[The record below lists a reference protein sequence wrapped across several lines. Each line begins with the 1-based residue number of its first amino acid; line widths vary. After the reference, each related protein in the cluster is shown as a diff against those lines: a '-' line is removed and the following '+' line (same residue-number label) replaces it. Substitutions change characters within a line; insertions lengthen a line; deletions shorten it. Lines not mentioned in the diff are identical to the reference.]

1 LIYPYNNSK
10 PVLEGKALVIA
21 IMLLTASPLVIANED
36 TQILGDGTTIGD
48 LREGL
53 VTRFDGSD
61 DALDR
66 GASTS
71 AGKEERDGLSDED
84 CLTIEEWREKSEKD
98 WDREDVDR
106 KESSEDREGNEK
118 RVEGETP
125 DRDVSQEDEDC
136 LTAEQWKARYSY
148 DEDREEP
155 CFTLREFERKLFDD
169 RKDWGRD
176 DKDWNRENWS
186 DEDKKNWSRDDKH
199 WDRENWSDEDKK
211 NWSRDDKHWDRE
223 NWSDEEREER
233 GDDEACLTM
242 EEWKERFGRDK
253 EGRDKENGKAHDDE
267 VWEEIR
273 ARMAELGEACEEGD
287 EVACEE
293 LEALIR
299 GCDRERDDRDDK
311 DRDEEDNEERED
323 SDEETEE

>member
-1 LIYPYNNSK
+1 M
-10 PVLEGKALVIA
+10 LEGKALVMA

-53 VTRFDGSD
+53 VASFDGSD

-66 GASTS
+66 EASTS
-71 AGKEERDGLSDED
+71 AGKEERDGVSNED

-118 RVEGETP
+118 RVEDETP

-169 RKDWGRD
+169 RKDWGRND
-176 DKDWNRENWS
+176 TDWN
-186 DEDKKNWSRDDKH
+186 
-199 WDRENWSDEDKK
+199 RENWSDEDKK

-253 EGRDKENGKAHDDE
+253 EGRDKENGTAHDDE

-273 ARMAELGEACEEGD
+273 VRMAELGEACEEGD

>member
-1 LIYPYNNSK
+1 M
-10 PVLEGKALVIA
+10 A

-36 TQILGDGTTIGD
+36 TQIFGDGTTIGD
-48 LREGL
+48 LRESL
-53 VTRFDGSD
+53 VTSFDGSD

-66 GASTS
+66 EASTS
-71 AGKEERDGLSDED
+71 AGKEERDGLSNED
-84 CLTIEEWREKSEKD
+84 CLTIEEWREKSKKD

-118 RVEGETP
+118 RVEDETP

-136 LTAEQWKARYSY
+136 LTVEQWKARYSY
-148 DEDREEP
+148 DENREEP
-155 CFTLREFERKLFDD
+155 CFTLREFKRKLFDE
-169 RKDWGRD
+169 RKDWVRD
-176 DKDWNRENWS
+176 DKDWN
-186 DEDKKNWSRDDKH
+186 
-199 WDRENWSDEDKK
+199 RENWSDEDKK

>member
-1 LIYPYNNSK
+1 M
-10 PVLEGKALVIA
+10 A

-53 VTRFDGSD
+53 VTTFDRSD
-61 DALDR
+61 DALNKE
-66 GASTS
+66 ASTS
-71 AGKEERDGLSDED
+71 VDKKERDGLSDED

-118 RVEGETP
+118 RAEGETP

-176 DKDWNRENWS
+176 DTDWN
-186 DEDKKNWSRDDKH
+186 
-199 WDRENWSDEDKK
+199 RENWSDEDKK

-253 EGRDKENGKAHDDE
+253 EGRDKENGKAHDNE

-273 ARMAELGEACEEGD
+273 ARMAELGEACEE
-287 EVACEE
+287 
-293 LEALIR
+293 LEALIQ

>member
-1 LIYPYNNSK
+1 M
-10 PVLEGKALVIA
+10 A

-53 VTRFDGSD
+53 VTSFDGSD

-66 GASTS
+66 EASTS
-71 AGKEERDGLSDED
+71 AGKEERDGLSNED
-84 CLTIEEWREKSEKD
+84 CLTIEEWREKSKKD

-106 KESSEDREGNEK
+106 KESSEYREVNEK
-118 RVEGETP
+118 RVGDEAP

-136 LTAEQWKARYSY
+136 LTVEQWKARYSY
-148 DEDREEP
+148 DENREEP
-155 CFTLREFERKLFDD
+155 CFTLREFERKLFDE
-169 RKDWGRD
+169 RKDWERD
-176 DKDWNRENWS
+176 DKDWN
-186 DEDKKNWSRDDKH
+186 
-199 WDRENWSDEDKK
+199 RENWSDEDKK

-299 GCDRERDDRDDK
+299 GCGRERDDRDDK

>member
-1 LIYPYNNSK
+1 M
-10 PVLEGKALVIA
+10 A

-53 VTRFDGSD
+53 VTNFDRSD
-61 DALDR
+61 DALNKE
-66 GASTS
+66 ASTS
-71 AGKEERDGLSDED
+71 VDKKERDGLSDED

-176 DKDWNRENWS
+176 DADWN
-186 DEDKKNWSRDDKH
+186 
-199 WDRENWSDEDKK
+199 RENWSDEDKK

-253 EGRDKENGKAHDDE
+253 EGRDKENGKAHDNE

-273 ARMAELGEACEEGD
+273 ARMAELGEACEE
-287 EVACEE
+287 
-293 LEALIR
+293 LEALIQ

>member
-1 LIYPYNNSK
+1 M
-10 PVLEGKALVIA
+10 A

-53 VTRFDGSD
+53 VTSFDGSD

-66 GASTS
+66 EASTS
-71 AGKEERDGLSDED
+71 AGKEERDGLSNED
-84 CLTIEEWREKSEKD
+84 CLTIEEWREKSKKD

-106 KESSEDREGNEK
+106 KESSEYREVNEK
-118 RVEGETP
+118 RVGDEAP

-136 LTAEQWKARYSY
+136 LTVEQWKARYSY
-148 DEDREEP
+148 DENREEP
-155 CFTLREFERKLFDD
+155 CFTLREFERKLFDE
-169 RKDWGRD
+169 RKDWERD

-186 DEDKKNWSRDDKH
+186 DEEKKNWSRDDKH
-199 WDRENWSDEDKK
+199 WNRENWSDEDKK

>member
-1 LIYPYNNSK
+1 M
-10 PVLEGKALVIA
+10 A

-53 VTRFDGSD
+53 VTTFDRSD
-61 DALDR
+61 DALNKE
-66 GASTS
+66 ASTS
-71 AGKEERDGLSDED
+71 VDKKERDGLSDED

-176 DKDWNRENWS
+176 DTDWN
-186 DEDKKNWSRDDKH
+186 
-199 WDRENWSDEDKK
+199 RENWSDEDKK

-253 EGRDKENGKAHDDE
+253 EGRDKENGKAHDNE

-273 ARMAELGEACEEGD
+273 ARMAELGEACEE
-287 EVACEE
+287 
-293 LEALIR
+293 LEALIQ

>member
-1 LIYPYNNSK
+1 M
-10 PVLEGKALVIA
+10 A

-53 VTRFDGSD
+53 VTTFDRSD
-61 DALDR
+61 DALNKE
-66 GASTS
+66 ASTS
-71 AGKEERDGLSDED
+71 VDKKERDGLSDED

-136 LTAEQWKARYSY
+136 FTAEQWKAIYSY

-176 DKDWNRENWS
+176 DTDWN
-186 DEDKKNWSRDDKH
+186 
-199 WDRENWSDEDKK
+199 RENWSDEDKK

-253 EGRDKENGKAHDDE
+253 EGRDKENGKAHDNE

-273 ARMAELGEACEEGD
+273 ARMAELGEACEE
-287 EVACEE
+287 
-293 LEALIR
+293 LEALIQ

>member
-1 LIYPYNNSK
+1 MIYPYNNSK

-118 RVEGETP
+118 RVEGEAP

-155 CFTLREFERKLFDD
+155 CFTLIEFERKLFDD

-176 DKDWNRENWS
+176 DKDWN
-186 DEDKKNWSRDDKH
+186 
-199 WDRENWSDEDKK
+199 RENWSDEDKK

-299 GCDRERDDRDDK
+299 GCGRERDDRDDK

>member
-1 LIYPYNNSK
+1 M
-10 PVLEGKALVIA
+10 LEGKALVMA

-53 VTRFDGSD
+53 VTNFDRSD
-61 DALDR
+61 DALNKE
-66 GASTS
+66 ASTS
-71 AGKEERDGLSDED
+71 VDKKERDGLSDED

-118 RVEGETP
+118 RVEGEAP

-176 DKDWNRENWS
+176 DKDWN
-186 DEDKKNWSRDDKH
+186 
-199 WDRENWSDEDKK
+199 RENWSDEDKK

>member
-1 LIYPYNNSK
+1 M
-10 PVLEGKALVIA
+10 A

-48 LREGL
+48 LRKGL
-53 VTRFDGSD
+53 VTSFDGSD

-66 GASTS
+66 EASTS
-71 AGKEERDGLSDED
+71 AGKEERDGLSNED
-84 CLTIEEWREKSEKD
+84 CLTIEEWREKSKKD

-106 KESSEDREGNEK
+106 KESSEYREVNEK
-118 RVEGETP
+118 RVGDEAP

-136 LTAEQWKARYSY
+136 LTVEQWKARYSY
-148 DEDREEP
+148 DENREEP
-155 CFTLREFERKLFDD
+155 CFTLREFERKLFDE
-169 RKDWGRD
+169 RKDWERD
-176 DKDWNRENWS
+176 DKD
-186 DEDKKNWSRDDKH
+186 

-273 ARMAELGEACEEGD
+273 ARMAELGEACDEGD

-299 GCDRERDDRDDK
+299 GCGRERDDRDDK

>member
-1 LIYPYNNSK
+1 M
-10 PVLEGKALVIA
+10 A

-53 VTRFDGSD
+53 VTSFDGSD

-66 GASTS
+66 EASTS
-71 AGKEERDGLSDED
+71 AGKEERDGLSNED
-84 CLTIEEWREKSEKD
+84 CLTIEEWREKSKKD

-106 KESSEDREGNEK
+106 KESSEYREVNEK
-118 RVEGETP
+118 RVGDEAP

-136 LTAEQWKARYSY
+136 LTVEQWKARYSY
-148 DEDREEP
+148 DENREEP
-155 CFTLREFERKLFDD
+155 CFTLREFERKLFDE
-169 RKDWGRD
+169 RKDWERD
-176 DKDWNRENWS
+176 DKDWN
-186 DEDKKNWSRDDKH
+186 
-199 WDRENWSDEDKK
+199 RENWSDEDKK

-253 EGRDKENGKAHDDE
+253 ESRDKENGKAHDDE

-299 GCDRERDDRDDK
+299 GCGRERDDRDDK

>member
-1 LIYPYNNSK
+1 M
-10 PVLEGKALVIA
+10 A

-36 TQILGDGTTIGD
+36 TQIFGDGTTIGD

-53 VTRFDGSD
+53 VTSFDGRD

-66 GASTS
+66 EASTS
-71 AGKEERDGLSDED
+71 AGKEERDGLSNED
-84 CLTIEEWREKSEKD
+84 CLTIEEWREKSKKD

-106 KESSEDREGNEK
+106 KESSEYREVNEK
-118 RVEGETP
+118 RVGDEAP

-136 LTAEQWKARYSY
+136 LTVEQWKARYSY
-148 DEDREEP
+148 DENREEP
-155 CFTLREFERKLFDD
+155 CFTLREFKRKLFDEG
-169 RKDWGRD
+169 KDWERD
-176 DKDWNRENWS
+176 DKDWN
-186 DEDKKNWSRDDKH
+186 
-199 WDRENWSDEDKK
+199 RENWSDEDKK

-293 LEALIR
+293 LESLIR
-299 GCDRERDDRDDK
+299 GCGRERDDRDDK

>member
-1 LIYPYNNSK
+1 M
-10 PVLEGKALVIA
+10 A

-53 VTRFDGSD
+53 VASFDGSD

-66 GASTS
+66 EASTS
-71 AGKEERDGLSDED
+71 AGKEERDGLSNED

-118 RVEGETP
+118 RVEDETP

-176 DKDWNRENWS
+176 DTDWNRENWS

-199 WDRENWSDEDKK
+199 WNRENWSDEDKK

-253 EGRDKENGKAHDDE
+253 EGRDKENGTAHDDE

-273 ARMAELGEACEEGD
+273 VRMAELGEACEEGD

>member
-1 LIYPYNNSK
+1 M
-10 PVLEGKALVIA
+10 A

-53 VTRFDGSD
+53 VTTFDRSD
-61 DALDR
+61 DALNKE
-66 GASTS
+66 ASTS
-71 AGKEERDGLSDED
+71 VDKKERDGLSDED

-136 LTAEQWKARYSY
+136 LTAEQWKAIYSY

-176 DKDWNRENWS
+176 DTDWN
-186 DEDKKNWSRDDKH
+186 
-199 WDRENWSDEDKK
+199 RENWSDEDKK

-253 EGRDKENGKAHDDE
+253 EGRDKENGKAHDNE

-273 ARMAELGEACEEGD
+273 ARMAELGEACEE
-287 EVACEE
+287 
-293 LEALIR
+293 LEALIQ

>member
-1 LIYPYNNSK
+1 
-10 PVLEGKALVIA
+10 VLEGKALVMA

-53 VTRFDGSD
+53 VTSFDGSD

-66 GASTS
+66 EASTS
-71 AGKEERDGLSDED
+71 AGKEERDGLSNED

-118 RVEGETP
+118 RVEDETP

-155 CFTLREFERKLFDD
+155 CFTLREFERKLFDE
-169 RKDWGRD
+169 RKYWERD
-176 DKDWNRENWS
+176 DKDWN
-186 DEDKKNWSRDDKH
+186 
-199 WDRENWSDEDKK
+199 RENWSDEDKK

>member
-1 LIYPYNNSK
+1 M
-10 PVLEGKALVIA
+10 A

-53 VTRFDGSD
+53 VTSFDGSD

-66 GASTS
+66 GDSTS

-98 WDREDVDR
+98 WDREDV
-106 KESSEDREGNEK
+106 
-118 RVEGETP
+118 

-155 CFTLREFERKLFDD
+155 CFTLREFERKLFDE
-169 RKDWGRD
+169 RKDWERD
-176 DKDWNRENWS
+176 DKD
-186 DEDKKNWSRDDKH
+186 

>member
-1 LIYPYNNSK
+1 M
-10 PVLEGKALVIA
+10 A

-53 VTRFDGSD
+53 VTNFDRSD
-61 DALDR
+61 DALNKE
-66 GASTS
+66 ASTS
-71 AGKEERDGLSDED
+71 VDKKERDRVSDEN

-118 RVEGETP
+118 RVEGEVP
-125 DRDVSQEDEDC
+125 DRDVSQEDEEC

-155 CFTLREFERKLFDD
+155 CFTLSEFERKLFDD

-176 DKDWNRENWS
+176 DKDWN
-186 DEDKKNWSRDDKH
+186 
-199 WDRENWSDEDKK
+199 RENWSDEDKK

>member
-1 LIYPYNNSK
+1 M
-10 PVLEGKALVIA
+10 A

-53 VTRFDGSD
+53 VTTFDRSD
-61 DALDR
+61 DALNKE
-66 GASTS
+66 ASTS
-71 AGKEERDGLSDED
+71 VDKKERDGLSDED

-98 WDREDVDR
+98 WDREDIDR

-136 LTAEQWKARYSY
+136 LTAEQWKAIYSY

-176 DKDWNRENWS
+176 DTDWN
-186 DEDKKNWSRDDKH
+186 
-199 WDRENWSDEDKK
+199 RENWSDEDKK

-253 EGRDKENGKAHDDE
+253 EGRDKENGKAHDNE

-273 ARMAELGEACEEGD
+273 ARMAELGEACEE
-287 EVACEE
+287 
-293 LEALIR
+293 LEALIQ

>member
-1 LIYPYNNSK
+1 M
-10 PVLEGKALVIA
+10 A

-53 VTRFDGSD
+53 VTNFDRSD
-61 DALDR
+61 DALNKE
-66 GASTS
+66 ASTS
-71 AGKEERDGLSDED
+71 VDKKERDGVSDEN

-118 RVEGETP
+118 RVEGEVP
-125 DRDVSQEDEDC
+125 DRDVSQEDEEC
-136 LTAEQWKARYSY
+136 LTVEQWKARYSY

-155 CFTLREFERKLFDD
+155 CFTLSEFERKLFDD

-176 DKDWNRENWS
+176 DKDWN
-186 DEDKKNWSRDDKH
+186 
-199 WDRENWSDEDKK
+199 RENWSDEDKK

-299 GCDRERDDRDDK
+299 GCGRERDDRGDK

>member
-1 LIYPYNNSK
+1 
-10 PVLEGKALVIA
+10 VLEGKALVMA

-53 VTRFDGSD
+53 VTTFDRSD
-61 DALDR
+61 DALNKE
-66 GASTS
+66 ASTS
-71 AGKEERDGLSDED
+71 VDKKERDGLSDED

-136 LTAEQWKARYSY
+136 LTAEQWKAIYSY

-176 DKDWNRENWS
+176 DTDWN
-186 DEDKKNWSRDDKH
+186 
-199 WDRENWSDEDKK
+199 RENWSDEDKK

-253 EGRDKENGKAHDDE
+253 EGRDKENGKAHDNE

-273 ARMAELGEACEEGD
+273 ARMAELGEACEE
-287 EVACEE
+287 
-293 LEALIR
+293 LEALIQ

>member
-1 LIYPYNNSK
+1 M
-10 PVLEGKALVIA
+10 LEGKALVMA

-53 VTRFDGSD
+53 VTSFDRSD
-61 DALDR
+61 DALNKE
-66 GASTS
+66 ASTS
-71 AGKEERDGLSDED
+71 VDKEERDGLSDED

-98 WDREDVDR
+98 WDRKNWSGEDEKDWDRKDVDR
-106 KESSEDREGNEK
+106 KESNEYREGNEK
-118 RVEGETP
+118 RVGDEAA
-125 DRDVSQEDEDC
+125 DRDVSQKDEDC
-136 LTAEQWKARYSY
+136 LTAEQWEARYSY
-148 DEDREEP
+148 DENREEP
-155 CFTLREFERKLFDD
+155 CLTLREFERKLFDE
-169 RKDWGRD
+169 RKDWERD
-176 DKDWNRENWS
+176 DKDWN
-186 DEDKKNWSRDDKH
+186 
-199 WDRENWSDEDKK
+199 RENWSDEDKK

-299 GCDRERDDRDDK
+299 GCGRERDDRDDK

-323 SDEETEE
+323 SDEETE

>member
-1 LIYPYNNSK
+1 
-10 PVLEGKALVIA
+10 VLEGKALVMA

-53 VTRFDGSD
+53 VASFDGSD

-66 GASTS
+66 EASTS

-118 RVEGETP
+118 RVEDETP

-176 DKDWNRENWS
+176 DTDWNRENWS

-199 WDRENWSDEDKK
+199 WNRENWSDEDKK

-253 EGRDKENGKAHDDE
+253 EGRDKENGTAHDDE

-273 ARMAELGEACEEGD
+273 VRMAELGEACEEGD